1 MGAKLMWNVG
11 NIVVIGVFLGAF
23 FLYSVYQQ
31 RNGRPV
37 TAAPAK
43 QKKIN

>member
-1 MGAKLMWNVG
+1 MWNVG
-11 NIVVIGVFLGAF
+11 SIVMISVVIDAF

-43 QKKIN
+43 QKIN